1 MQKANAS
8 SAKKE
13 ILSVKKNSNLP
24 ILLGPLVSDH
34 KIKV

>member
-1 MQKANAS
+1 MQKVTAS
-8 SAKKE
+8 NAKKE

-24 ILLGPLVSDH
+24 TLLGPLVSDH